1 MKTLSQR
8 DIRWANT
15 PLGTSKTTT
24 IGSHGCTITSLAMLF
39 NTTPDVVN
47 KELLRVNGYAN
58 TNLIIWTK
66 IPQAFPGGEF
76 ITRAYS
82 YNNNQVKTSI
92 EKYGGCLVE
101 VDATRIGSPTHW
113 VLYVGNGKMYD
124 PWTGVEKATSYY
136 PPKGYAV
143 IIPPKN
149 MPDNA
154 LQECLK
160 QHTQL
165 VTELEAEKK
174 KTQGLEEQVKLKDE
188 ESQRLRGEIAEK
200 ASALKTVREDLAQ
213 FLDTLAGKLTT
224 LVDKSEVIASVDRLL
239 SGESEQLK
247 KIKNLEKAYALLESE
262 KKLEIEQ
269 LKKSID
275 SLRTVN
281 ETQSDHITTLEK
293 RIEAIESNDTPTQD
307 NKAYFEAF
315 EKVVQAIK
323 KLFERKV

>member
-1 MKTLSQR
+1 MEKKADFDNAYGGQCVDLFRFYVNEVLSLGQPKGVVGAADFWTNYATDLILKNNFTQIKNTADFNPLAGDVMVWNKRVGGGFGHIAIVSDDKATL
-8 DIRWANT
+8 DT
-15 PLGTSKTTT
+15 
-24 IGSHGCTITSLAMLF
+24 F
-39 NTTPDVVN
+39 NSFDQNWVKISVCEIVKHT
-47 KELLRVNGYAN
+47 YAN
-58 TNLIIWTK
+58 
-66 IPQAFPGGEF
+66 
-76 ITRAYS
+76 
-82 YNNNQVKTSI
+82 V
-92 EKYGGCLVE
+92 YG
-101 VDATRIGSPTHW
+101 
-113 VLYVGNGKMYD
+113 VLR
-124 PWTGVEKATSYY
+124 PL
-136 PPKGYAV
+136 
-143 IIPPKN
+143 KN
-149 MPDNA
+149 IQEPMPDNA

-315 EKVVQAIK
+315 EKVIQAIK

>member
-1 MKTLSQR
+1 MTLQEYTKYALAKKQIEYHSYDPRAIFQCV
-8 DIRWANT
+8 DLANDYIAKVWGLET
-15 PLGTSKTTT
+15 ILGTNAKDFPENIK
-24 IGSHGCTITSLAMLF
+24 IGMKFIKNTVDYLPEPGEIVVWNGKVGGGAGHIAIVTKKGLQTVFYSLDQ
-39 NTTPDVVN
+39 NW
-47 KELLRVNGYAN
+47 G
-58 TNLIIWTK
+58 
-66 IPQAFPGGEF
+66 IPLF
-76 ITRAYS
+76 ITE
-82 YNNNQVKTSI
+82 
-92 EKYGGCLVE
+92 EKHNYTNVRGFIRKVVQE
-101 VDATRIGSPTHW
+101 P
-113 VLYVGNGKMYD
+113 
-124 PWTGVEKATSYY
+124 
-136 PPKGYAV
+136 
-143 IIPPKN
+143 